1 MGHAGST
8 LAFAADWTDHPA
20 SWNRT
25 NSTLGL
31 SDVSPAFV
39 DGIGKVQRFGVLAGI
54 EQLGK

>member
-1 MGHAGST
+1 MRASMCNLRSSPMGHPDST

-20 SWNRT
+20 FWNRT

-39 DGIGKVQRFGVLAGI
+39 DRIG
-54 EQLGK
+54 